1 MSGSDRDYV
10 LWMADYDI
18 DGAQALCLHH
28 FYRVMAGLGEIAE
41 PSGPAPRCVKDLIEE
56 RLFDRY

>member
-1 MSGSDRDYV
+1 
-10 LWMADYDI
+10 MADYDI